1 VQFAQILRGPAAL
14 LVLAS
19 HLFAAFW
26 HSQETVSRFIF
37 ADPLALDGAALKG
50 AGLLSA
56 NSLFLGQLGVGVFF
70 LISGFV
76 IPFSLQRHSRMQFV
90 LLRCLRIYPVYV
102 IGLAIS
108 LLAIHLIADR
118 PVTLSPAD
126 IVRQSLILP
135 RLWWSSPAVDP
146 IVWTLEIELHFYLL
160 LAILRPYVLTHRMP
174 ALWLAGMTLI
184 IAGTA
189 LYSGLVRHAAYLSY
203 GRALAIMAFMLIGTA
218 FHFHF
223 AGKIG
228 HKHLTLF
235 SLVMLTGLG
244 AAFGFSVINRTPFF
258 LGAVWLQ
265 FLSAYG
271 TALIVFSFCYCKR
284 EFIDRFARSKLSS
297 PLRLAANISYPLYAI
312 HAIVGYSLLH
322 FLVEWSALPWYSLVL
337 TLSVVFSAAWLL
349 HVFVERP
356 ALAFGKTCRA
366 FWLRRRP
373 VLNNKTSLF
382 HVVLSSDSLSF
393 PRPWNQRD
401 IDAHPE
407 QFFRFDTTYPYLLKN
422 QLQDWHSDRDVV
434 VSNLGRRAVTVSN
447 LKNISYD
454 LLSWMQADAVII
466 HHGIVD
472 SWIRNVET
480 GETRTSEED
489 FESVLANFMEMKREI
504 APGLPVIVIEIAHT
518 NDRMLQKVPKQN
530 EVIDE
535 FNKILHKFESSEQ
548 CVEVLDYSTVPEN
561 MTLVHEDGHHLS
573 LQGHVYLAEQL
584 AQRIKLMD

>member
-1 VQFAQILRGPAAL
+1 MQFAQILRGPAAL

-26 HSQETVSRFIF
+26 HSQDTVSRFIY
-37 ADPLALDGAALKG
+37 AAPLALEGAALKG
-50 AGLLSA
+50 TSLLSA

-102 IGLAIS
+102 IGLGIS
-108 LLAIHLIADR
+108 LIAIHLIADR
-118 PVTLSPAD
+118 QVTLSLAD
-126 IVRQSLILP
+126 VIRQSLILP
-135 RLWWSSPAVDP
+135 RLWWNSPTVDP

-160 LAILRPYVLTHRMP
+160 LAILRPYVLTHRMS
-174 ALWLAGMTLI
+174 ALWLAGLTLLTV
-184 IAGTA
+184 GTA
-189 LYSGLVRHAAYLSY
+189 LYSGLVRQAAFLSY
-203 GRALAIMAFMLIGTA
+203 GRALAVMAFMLIGTA
-218 FHFHF
+218 FQFHY

-228 HKHLTLF
+228 YKQLILF
-235 SLVMLTGLG
+235 SLVMLSGLG
-244 AAFGFSVINRTPFF
+244 LAFGFSVINRTPLF
-258 LGAVWLQ
+258 LDAVWVQ

-271 TALIVFSFCYCKR
+271 AALIVFSICYRKS
-284 EFIDRFARSKLSS
+284 EFIDGFATSKLSS
-297 PLRLAANISYPLYAI
+297 PLRLAAKISYPLYAI

-322 FLVEWSALPWYSLVL
+322 FLVGRGVLPWFSLAA
-337 TLSVVFSAAWLL
+337 TLSVVLSAAWLL
-349 HVFVERP
+349 HVLVERP
-356 ALAFGKTCRA
+356 TLAFGKICRA
-366 FWLRRRP
+366 FWLRKRP
-373 VLNNKTSLF
+373 VLMNKTSLF
-382 HVVLSSDSLSF
+382 HVVMSTDSLSF

-422 QLQDWHSDRDVV
+422 QLQEWHSDRDVV
-434 VSNLGRRAVTVSN
+434 ISNLGRRAVTVSN

-454 LLSWMQADAVII
+454 LLSWMQADAVVI

-480 GETRTSEED
+480 GETRTSEEE
-489 FESVLANFMEMKREI
+489 FESVLGNFMEMKREI
-504 APGLPVIVIEIAHT
+504 APKLPVILIEIAHT

-535 FNKILHKFESSEQ
+535 FNKILHKFESSEE
-548 CVEVLDYSTVPEN
+548 CVEVLDYSGAPKN
-561 MTLVHEDGHHLS
+561 MTFVHEDGHHLS
-573 LQGHVYLAEQL
+573 LQGHVFLAEQL
-584 AQRIKLMD
+584 AQRIKLME